1 MAAVVRSLTVWDRG
15 NQGRMETLR
24 IFVADDHAVVLAG
37 VRAIL
42 QRADPPMALIA
53 TAESGEK
60 LLELLE
66 RERCDVL
73 VTDFAMPQHDGHGQD
88 GLRMLQMIRRN
99 HPHLRVVVL
108 TMMDNPSILRAV
120 LETGV
125 RGLVGKA
132 SAIADL
138 PVAIA
143 AVAAGRR
150 YISGD
155 LQAGLEAD
163 AEKPTATG
171 LSAREVE
178 VIRLFAEGF
187 TVSEIALRLH
197 RSVKTI
203 SRQKND
209 AMRKLGIG
217 NHSQLY
223 AYARDHGLKA

>member
-1 MAAVVRSLTVWDRG
+1 MADVVGSLAVWGRG

-42 QRADPPMALIA
+42 QRADPPMTLMA
-53 TAESGEK
+53 TADSGEK
-60 LLELLE
+60 LLELLG
-66 RERCDVL
+66 REPCDLL
-73 VTDFAMPQHDGHGQD
+73 VTDFAMPQHDGRGSD
-88 GLRMLQMIRRN
+88 GLRMLQMIRRS
-99 HPHLRVVVL
+99 HPQLRIVVL

-120 LETGV
+120 LELGV
-125 RGLVGKA
+125 QGLVGKA
-132 SAIADL
+132 SAIEDL
-138 PVAIA
+138 PAAIA

-150 YISGD
+150 YISSA

-163 AEKPTATG
+163 ADKPATAG

-187 TVSEIALRLH
+187 SVSEIALRLH

-203 SRQKND
+203 SRQKSD